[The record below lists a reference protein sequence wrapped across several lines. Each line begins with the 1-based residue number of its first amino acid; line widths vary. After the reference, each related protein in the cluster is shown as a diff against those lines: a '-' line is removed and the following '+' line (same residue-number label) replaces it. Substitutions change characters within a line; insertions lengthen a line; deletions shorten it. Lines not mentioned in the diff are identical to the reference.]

1 MNMLSYQKKSSRG
14 FTLLE
19 LLVAMAILTIVAVTA
34 LNNNSTMIAN
44 TTYLKKKTL
53 AHWVTMNK
61 AAELRLAGRRL
72 NQKGLH
78 GVAVMAGQRWHWQAT
93 GKETPDPDIQMI
105 NIEVREE
112 EGRSSP
118 PLTSLVMYLGRTS
131 EYKIN

>member
-1 MNMLSYQKKSSRG
+1 MKTDKSNKG

-34 LNNNSTMIAN
+34 LNNNSAMIAN

-61 AAELRLAGRRL
+61 AAELRLVGRWV
-72 NQKGLH
+72 NQKGLQ

-93 GKETPDPDIQMI
+93 GKKTSDPDIQLI
-105 NIEVREE
+105 NIEVRENDD
-112 EGRSSP
+112 RSEP
-118 PLTSLVMYLGRTS
+118 PLTSLTMYLGRTTD
-131 EYKIN
+131 YKIN